1 MLPLLVCLLQPSFL
15 ASHRQH
21 GCKVDRTVRTG
32 RMWKQGSERV
42 STPAAGHPGEL
53 AGLSLDNMISKA
65 GNTNIVY

>member
-1 MLPLLVCLLQPSFL
+1 MLSLLVCLGQLPFL

-21 GCKVDRTVRTG
+21 GCMVDRTVRTG
-32 RMWKQGSERV
+32 RMRKQGSERV

-65 GNTNIVY
+65 GDTSIVY